1 MNHCQRLAVTGV
13 SHIMLRNCTECIACS
28 YARFHLNVHGHS
40 QTIYV
45 SASRQKARLPANTI
59 IFTRLQNLEE
69 MFTERNELYCI
80 NALYL
85 FGESEKSKSSPMI
98 KLSSYMKSS
107 GFGTG
112 RALWLPHDVERRQ
125 VQWPWTS
132 PQFKHSSQLCCG
144 YYEYR
149 WVGAGLG
156 GPTNTLSVQECRNV
170 PNMLHNNSLESCV
183 FSNLKTENGIV

>member
-1 MNHCQRLAVTGV
+1 MFGKTAATCSGECDQEYGVNHCQRLAVTGV

-59 IFTRLQNLEE
+59 IFTQLQNLGE

-132 PQFKHSSQLCCG
+132 PQQFAVVLWLLRVPVG
-144 YYEYR
+144 RR
-149 WVGAGLG
+149 WAWWSHKYAQC
-156 GPTNTLSVQECRNV
+156 TR
-170 PNMLHNNSLESCV
+170 M
-183 FSNLKTENGIV
+183 